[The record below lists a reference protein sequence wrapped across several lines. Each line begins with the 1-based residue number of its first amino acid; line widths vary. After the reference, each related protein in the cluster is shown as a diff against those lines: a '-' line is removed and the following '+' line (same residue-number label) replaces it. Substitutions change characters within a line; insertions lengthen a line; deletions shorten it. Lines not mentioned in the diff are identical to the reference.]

1 MALFQTSFTDTNG
14 DSTITIDCTTSLVT
28 ITDSSNY
35 VGNDSGA
42 GFDVTDFATYR
53 KIIVTKSNGET
64 YTYSSLGDG
73 DEAMLAA
80 SSLNNTVTY
89 TIDETS
95 EILTVALITIPDYNA
110 DGTTDGTYGVGAL
123 VYYGGVIYASLT
135 AANPSLPTDTDD
147 WVVVADT
154 AEAISAYT
162 TYYIEGKI
170 SSYCQMFSCRDSL
183 TNDAFCASEDCGCCG
198 TCNLC
203 ENKNFLKSVEME
215 VLIRAYQIASINNDW
230 DRIQCIFNRANQLC
244 C

>member
-1 MALFQTSFTDTNG
+1 MALFQASLIDSNG
-14 DSTITIDCTTSLVT
+14 DSSVTIDCTTSLVT

-35 VGNDSGA
+35 ATNDSGA
-42 GFDVTDFATYR
+42 GFATSDFATYR
-53 KIIVTKSNGET
+53 KIIVTKGNGTT

-73 DEAMLAA
+73 DEAMLPA

-89 TIDETS
+89 AIGDSS
-95 EILTVALITIPDYNA
+95 EILTVALITIPNYNA
-110 DGTTDGTYGVGAL
+110 TATTDGTYGVGAL

-135 AANPSLPTDTDD
+135 TANPSLPTVTTN

-154 AEAISAYT
+154 AAALSAYS

-198 TCNLC
+198 TCDLC

-215 VLIRAYQIASINNDW
+215 VLIRAYQMAAINDDW